1 MINTLERNPHMT
13 NLVTVQQQIQFASLQ
28 WIFMLPLSFMLI
40 DFISGFLK
48 AWKNNEI
55 DSSKMRK
62 GLIKKVG
69 EVLMLAV
76 GELLVAGT
84 MLPYSSDILKFI
96 SGYLC
101 LMELISIFENLALLG
116 VPVPGFITKTLK
128 QTAETIE
135 KETINNENSG
145 NGDSGDSASSGE

>member
-1 MINTLERNPHMT
+1 MSNFAN
-13 NLVTVQQQIQFASLQ
+13 VTQEIQFTSMH
-28 WIFMLPLSFMLI
+28 WIFLLPLAFMLI

-84 MLPYSSDILKFI
+84 MLPYSTNILQFI
-96 SGYLC
+96 SAYLS

-116 VPVPGFITKTLK
+116 VPIPGFINKTLK
-128 QTAETIE
+128 QTAEAIE
-135 KETINNENSG
+135 KETITNENSG
-145 NGDSGDSASSGE
+145 NGDSGDSTSSGE

>member
-1 MINTLERNPHMT
+1 MINALERNPHMT

-28 WIFMLPLSFMLI
+28 WVFMLPLSFMLI

-69 EVLMLAV
+69 EVLMLVV

-96 SGYLC
+96 SVYLC

-145 NGDSGDSASSGE
+145 NGDSGDSTSSDQ

>member
-1 MINTLERNPHMT
+1 MDNFVSITQE
-13 NLVTVQQQIQFASLQ
+13 IQFASMH
-28 WIFMLPLSFMLI
+28 WIFLLPLAFMLI

-84 MLPYSSDILKFI
+84 MLPYSTNILQFI
-96 SGYLC
+96 SAYLS

-116 VPVPGFITKTLK
+116 VPIPGFINKTLK
-128 QTAETIE
+128 QTAEKLE
-135 KETINNENSG
+135 KETITNENSG

>member
-1 MINTLERNPHMT
+1 MDNFINMSHE
-13 NLVTVQQQIQFASLQ
+13 IQFTSMQ
-28 WIFMLPLSFMLI
+28 WIFLLPLAFMLI

-62 GLIKKVG
+62 GLVKKIG
-69 EVLMLAV
+69 EVLMLVV

-84 MLPYSSDILKFI
+84 MFPYSMDILKFI
-96 SGYLC
+96 SIYLI
-101 LMELISIFENLALLG
+101 LMEAISIFENLALLG
-116 VPVPGFITKTLK
+116 VPIPGFINKTLK

-135 KETINNENSG
+135 KETFTNENSG
-145 NGDSGDSASSGE
+145 NRDSGNSTSSDE

>member
-1 MINTLERNPHMT
+1 MDNFINMSHE
-13 NLVTVQQQIQFASLQ
+13 IQFTSMQ
-28 WIFMLPLSFMLI
+28 WIFLLPLAFMLI

-62 GLIKKVG
+62 GLVKKIG
-69 EVLMLAV
+69 EVLMLVV

-84 MLPYSSDILKFI
+84 MFPYSMDILKFI
-96 SGYLC
+96 SIYLI
-101 LMELISIFENLALLG
+101 LMEAISIFENLALLG
-116 VPVPGFITKTLK
+116 VPIPGFINKTLK

-135 KETINNENSG
+135 KETFTNENSG
-145 NGDSGDSASSGE
+145 NRDSGNSTSSDK

>member
-1 MINTLERNPHMT
+1 MDNFVSITQE
-13 NLVTVQQQIQFASLQ
+13 IQFVSMR
-28 WIFMLPLSFMLI
+28 WIFLLPLAFMLI

-62 GLIKKVG
+62 GLVKKIG
-69 EVLMLAV
+69 EVLMLVV

-84 MLPYSSDILKFI
+84 MFPYSMDILKFI
-96 SGYLC
+96 SVYLI
-101 LMELISIFENLALLG
+101 LMEAISIFENLALLG
-116 VPVPGFITKTLK
+116 VPIPGFINKTLK

-135 KETINNENSG
+135 KETFTNENSG
-145 NGDSGDSASSGE
+145 NRDSGDSTSSGE

>member
-1 MINTLERNPHMT
+1 MT
-13 NLVTVQQQIQFASLQ
+13 NLVMVQQQIQFASLQ

-145 NGDSGDSASSGE
+145 NGDSGDSTSSDQ

>member
-1 MINTLERNPHMT
+1 MSNFANITQE
-13 NLVTVQQQIQFASLQ
+13 IQFTSMH
-28 WIFMLPLSFMLI
+28 WIFLLPLAFMLI

-84 MLPYSSDILKFI
+84 MLPYSTNILQFI
-96 SGYLC
+96 SVYLS

-116 VPVPGFITKTLK
+116 VPIPGFINKTLK

-135 KETINNENSG
+135 KETFTNENSG
-145 NGDSGDSASSGE
+145 NRDSGNSTSSDE